1 VPDPK
6 LPFLGVHLT
15 PMIGGY
21 VTVGPNAVLAM
32 AREGYRRSAVDL
44 KEVAGLLAFP
54 GFWRVMRNHLGS
66 AVTELKNSL
75 WRRGYLAECRKFC
88 PELTLDDLSSYPAGV
103 RAQAV
108 PTRWHPGARL
118 RYPVDETD
126 APCLQRAVARRDV
139 GHPDR
144 GLPGRPDERGFR
156 SGRGAPTIAPA
167 VE

>member
-1 VPDPK
+1 
-6 LPFLGVHLT
+6 
-15 PMIGGY
+15 
-21 VTVGPNAVLAM
+21 
-32 AREGYRRSAVDL
+32 
-44 KEVAGLLAFP
+44 
-54 GFWRVMRNHLGS
+54 MRNHAGS

-88 PELTLDDLSSYPAGV
+88 PELALDDLSSYPAGV

-108 PTRWHPGARL
+108 LRWHPGARL
-118 RYPVDETD
+118 RYPADETD

-139 GHPDR
+139 GNPNR
-144 GLPGRPDERGFR
+144 GLPCRRDEPGFR

>member
-1 VPDPK
+1 
-6 LPFLGVHLT
+6 
-15 PMIGGY
+15 MIGGY

-88 PELTLDDLSSYPAGV
+88 PELTLDDLSSHPAGV

-108 PTRWHPGARL
+108 L
-118 RYPVDETD
+118 RDGILVHDFAIRRTKTD
-126 APCLQRAVARRDV
+126 ALCLQRAVARRDV

-144 GLPGRPDERGFR
+144 GLPGRPDEPGFR
-156 SGRGAPTIAPA
+156 SGRGAPTNRSCRRVATR
-167 VE
+167 